1 MLLRS
6 PLRLHTF
13 LVRPVTTAANLLF
26 PPSHRHH
33 TATLQNLHILCTL
46 GHLEQAFSLFYSLD
60 LPPSQQTYATLFH
73 ACATHNSLRR
83 GRALHHHML
92 THNPNYHFNL
102 HLTNHLLNMYAK
114 CGDLDYAHQL
124 FDEMPRRNIV
134 SWTSLVSGY
143 AQFGRANESFS
154 LFASMLVHCHPN
166 EFAYASVITSCGIE
180 CGRQVHALALKTS
193 FDRYIYVANA
203 LINMYSN
210 GCDYGVYDDDYKDE
224 AWMVFRDMKFRNLVT
239 WNSMIA
245 GFSIRGLED
254 RAMGFFSLMHCEDV
268 GFDRATLLSVL
279 SSLCRNRNSSSRSD
293 AALGLQCCF
302 QLHCLVIKTG
312 FLMEIG
318 VATAIVKAY
327 SDLGGAVDDCY
338 NIFLETSGSRDIVSW
353 TGIIATFAER
363 DPERGFFLFCQL
375 LQEGLAAD
383 SYAFSAVLKAC
394 AGLVTQRSAL
404 AVHSQVIK
412 AGFEDYVVVANA
424 LIHAYARCS
433 SIGSAKQ
440 VFDETEFQDTV
451 SWNTMLKAY
460 ALHGQAKE
468 AIKLFG
474 EMNVHPD
481 ATTFVALLSACSH
494 AGMVEEGS
502 RIFDTMSEKYGIVPQ
517 LDHFACMVDILG
529 RAGRVLEAEKII
541 SEMPMVPDSVVW
553 SAFLG
558 ACRKH
563 GETNLAN
570 LAATKL
576 KELDPENS
584 LGYVLMSN
592 IYCSAGI
599 FTEAGLIRREM
610 KGLGVQK
617 EPGLSW
623 IEVGSQVHEFA
634 SGGQKHPQGE
644 AIRASLEQLVGR
656 LKGLGYVPETR
667 LVLQDVEE
675 EQKEEQL
682 YYHSEKLALVF
693 ALMNAVSL
701 QCSRGVIQIVKN
713 IRICVDCHNFMKV
726 ASGLVQ
732 KEIVVRDSNRFHHFK
747 DRVCSCNDYW

>member
-1 MLLRS
+1 M
-6 PLRLHTF
+6 
-13 LVRPVTTAANLLF
+13 
-26 PPSHRHH
+26 
-33 TATLQNLHILCTL
+33 
-46 GHLEQAFSLFYSLD
+46 
-60 LPPSQQTYATLFH
+60 
-73 ACATHNSLRR
+73 
-83 GRALHHHML
+83 
-92 THNPNYHFNL
+92 
-102 HLTNHLLNMYAK
+102 
-114 CGDLDYAHQL
+114 
-124 FDEMPRRNIV
+124 
-134 SWTSLVSGY
+134 W
-143 AQFGRANESFS
+143 
-154 LFASMLVHCHPN
+154 
-166 EFAYASVITSCGIE
+166 
-180 CGRQVHALALKTS
+180 RQVHALALKTS

-203 LINMYSN
+203 LIKMYSN

-279 SSLCRNRNSSSRSD
+279 SSLCRNRNSSSSSSD
-293 AALGLQCCF
+293 AALGLKCCF

-363 DPERGFFLFCQL
+363 DPEKGFFLFCQL

-412 AGFEDYVVVANA
+412 AGFEDYVVVA
-424 LIHAYARCS
+424 
-433 SIGSAKQ
+433 
-440 VFDETEFQDTV
+440 
-451 SWNTMLKAY
+451 
-460 ALHGQAKE
+460 KE

-481 ATTFVALLSACSH
+481 ATTFVALLSACRH

-529 RAGRVLEAEKII
+529 RAGRVLEAKKII
-541 SEMPMVPDSVVW
+541 SEMPMEPDSVVW

-576 KELDPENS
+576 KELDPK
-584 LGYVLMSN
+584 
-592 IYCSAGI
+592 
-599 FTEAGLIRREM
+599 T
-610 KGLGVQK
+610 
-617 EPGLSW
+617 
-623 IEVGSQVHEFA
+623 H
-634 SGGQKHPQGE
+634 
-644 AIRASLEQLVGR
+644 
-656 LKGLGYVPETR
+656 
-667 LVLQDVEE
+667 
-675 EQKEEQL
+675 
-682 YYHSEKLALVF
+682 
-693 ALMNAVSL
+693 
-701 QCSRGVIQIVKN
+701 
-713 IRICVDCHNFMKV
+713 
-726 ASGLVQ
+726 
-732 KEIVVRDSNRFHHFK
+732 
-747 DRVCSCNDYW
+747 